1 MKDFKEKLKELKSVM
16 GKEDAESQARFA
28 TLSAELKAVSLTDE
42 EQAAF
47 NEWYRNGMDEVG
59 KEIDRIE
66 RKANLREQLDGIIEL
81 LPMSY
86 IAKHYFGK
94 SASWLY
100 QRINGNAVRGRVYT
114 LNDEQKATFDAALQ
128 DIARQLSSFSISK

>member
-1 MKDFKEKLKELKSVM
+1 MKDIKEKLKELKSVM

-128 DIARQLSSFSISK
+128 DIAKRISSFSIA

>member
-100 QRINGNAVRGRVYT
+100 QRINGNKVGGRSYT
-114 LNDEQKATFDAALQ
+114 LNEEQKATFNRALQ
-128 DIARQLSSFSISK
+128 DIAKRISSFSIV

>member
-1 MKDFKEKLKELKSVM
+1 MKDFQEKLNELKSVM

-28 TLSAELKAVSLTDE
+28 ALAAELKAASLTDE

-47 NEWYRNGMDEVG
+47 NEWYRNGMDELG

-66 RKANLREQLDGIIEL
+66 RKASIREQLDGIIEF

-100 QRINGNAVRGRVYT
+100 QRINGNTVRGRVYT
-114 LNDEQKATFDAALQ
+114 LNDEQRATFNAALQ
-128 DIARQLSSFSISK
+128 DIARQLSSFSITK

>member
-1 MKDFKEKLKELKSVM
+1 MY
-16 GKEDAESQARFA
+16 
-28 TLSAELKAVSLTDE
+28 
-42 EQAAF
+42 AF
-47 NEWYRNGMDEVG
+47 NEWYRNGMDELG

-66 RKANLREQLDGIIEL
+66 RKASIREQLEGIIEF

-100 QRINGNAVRGRVYT
+100 QRINGNTVRGRVYT
-114 LNDEQKATFDAALQ
+114 LNDEQRATFNADLQ
-128 DIARQLSSFSISK
+128 DIARQLSSFSITKKLF

>member
-1 MKDFKEKLKELKSVM
+1 MY
-16 GKEDAESQARFA
+16 
-28 TLSAELKAVSLTDE
+28 
-42 EQAAF
+42 AF
-47 NEWYRNGMDEVG
+47 NEWYRNGMDELG

-66 RKANLREQLDGIIEL
+66 RKASIRKQLEGIIEF

-100 QRINGNAVRGRVYT
+100 QRINGNTVRGRVYT
-114 LNDEQKATFDAALQ
+114 LNDEQRATFNAALQ
-128 DIARQLSSFSISK
+128 DIARQLSSFSITKKLF

>member
-1 MKDFKEKLKELKSVM
+1 MYICIKGKKQDKRMKDFKEKLKELKSVM

-28 TLSAELKAVSLTDE
+28 TLSAELKAVSLT
-42 EQAAF
+42 
-47 NEWYRNGMDEVG
+47 DEVG

>member
-28 TLSAELKAVSLTDE
+28 TLSAELKAVSLT
-42 EQAAF
+42 
-47 NEWYRNGMDEVG
+47 DEVG